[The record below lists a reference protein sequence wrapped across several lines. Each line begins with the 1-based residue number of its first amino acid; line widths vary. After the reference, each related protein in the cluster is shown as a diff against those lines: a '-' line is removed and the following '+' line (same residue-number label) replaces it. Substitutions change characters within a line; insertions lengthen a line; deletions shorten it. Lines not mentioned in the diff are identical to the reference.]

1 MNIAYCED
9 KKIQLEY
16 MEQLIR
22 KWADERKSTAIYFG
36 YGSAKELLF
45 EHPDSFPFDL
55 LFLDIDMDGM
65 DGMAL
70 AKEIRKWDKNLPIV
84 FLTNRSEYVFEG
96 YEVGALRYLLKLVEE
111 SKFFSLLDDISSA
124 LGKEKHY
131 LIENVDGETVK
142 IPIDTIYSV
151 EAKGHYI
158 CVHTSARDYEYK
170 KNFSE
175 IAEKLTNS
183 QLGQEKEFIS
193 THRSFLVSLAAVE
206 RVQRT
211 ECILS
216 DGSSVPVSRNAYKSV
231 NEAFIRYYMEL
242 GDMCEK

>member
-9 KKIQLEY
+9 EKIQLEY

-96 YEVGALRYLLKLVEE
+96 YEVGALRYLLKPVEE

-175 IAEKLTNS
+175 IAEELTNS

-206 RVQRT
+206 RVLRT

-231 NEAFIRYYMEL
+231 NEAFIRYYMKSIHSH
-242 GDMCEK
+242 EK